1 MGVETSANKVLLTG
15 GAGFFGEILKE
26 TLLKEGVRCVS
37 LDFEADSTSHP
48 NLISVRGDIRDKS
61 LLQRLFAEHRF
72 GGVFHCAAVLAH
84 ASPDRDFL
92 WSSNVEGTRNLA
104 EAARACGTRKFIF
117 ISSNCLWA
125 ENFHR
130 PVRED
135 DPPRP
140 AEIYGQSKW
149 EAEKVLAGFSDS
161 LQVVILRTPT
171 IMDCGRLG
179 LLAILYEF
187 IADGKKV
194 WVVGGGKNRYQFMY
208 AGDLADACLRAYR
221 SDVSGVFNVGSD
233 DVKTFREVYQYVI
246 DRANTGSRVA
256 SLPKVLI
263 LPVMRLLYRMGLSP
277 LGPYQYKM
285 IAEDFEFDTSK
296 IKRELGWKPTL
307 TNEEVLWKAYEYY
320 AANREEIQRRTDV
333 SAHKKPASMGAIA
346 LLKWLS

>member
-1 MGVETSANKVLLTG
+1 MSVQRPDSRVLLTG

-26 TLLKEGVRCVS
+26 SLLKEGYRCVS
-37 LDFEADSTSHP
+37 LDLVEDTSSHP
-48 NLISVRGDIRDKS
+48 NLISVRGDIRDKA
-61 LLQRLFAEHRF
+61 LLEKLFAEYRF
-72 GGVFHCAAVLAH
+72 DGVFHCAAVLAH
-84 ASPDRDFL
+84 ASPDRNFL

-104 EAARACGTRKFIF
+104 EAARSHGAEKFIF

-149 EAEKVLAGFSDS
+149 EAEKALSEYSSS
-161 LQVVILRTPT
+161 LKVAILRTPT

-194 WVVGGGKNRYQFMY
+194 WVVGGGENRYQFMY
-208 AGDLADACLRAYR
+208 AGDLADACRLAYR
-221 SDVSGVFNVGSD
+221 AGASGVFNVGSD

-246 DRANTGSRVA
+246 DRAGTGSRVA
-256 SLPKVLI
+256 SFPKALI
-263 LPVMRLLYRMGLSP
+263 LPVMRLLYRLRLSP

-285 IAEDFEFDTSK
+285 IAEDFQFDTSK
-296 IKRELGWKPTL
+296 IKSELGWKPTL

-320 AANREEIQRRTDV
+320 AANRREIEARTDV